1 MQQLYDAKGIFLFP
15 AAANDSCFFAELP
28 NVLQPVLIEHSHVW
42 VATKHRICCKTITH
56 SYLLCMFVLFF
67 LGQSLRLLW
76 LLQAGHQAASTAVDS
91 DSDDGEDFDQYSDL
105 DAFDTDEVEV
115 SPDDEQALAAFMVS
129 LSAASSPQR
138 CHMQC

>member
-1 MQQLYDAKGIFLFP
+1 MFLI
-15 AAANDSCFFAELP
+15 SC
-28 NVLQPVLIEHSHVW
+28 VCVHS
-42 VATKHRICCKTITH
+42 
-56 SYLLCMFVLFF
+56 
-67 LGQSLRLLW
+67 G

-129 LSAASSPQR
+129 LSTASIIQR
-138 CHMQC
+138 CMGF

>member
-1 MQQLYDAKGIFLFP
+1 MCGWQQSTAY
-15 AAANDSCFFAELP
+15 AARQ
-28 NVLQPVLIEHSHVW
+28 VL
-42 VATKHRICCKTITH
+42 TH
-56 SYLLCMFVLFF
+56 TSFGMFVLFF
-67 LGQSLRLLW
+67 LGQSLRSLW
-76 LLQAGHQAASTAVDS
+76 LLQAGHQAASTAVGS

-115 SPDDEQALAAFMVS
+115 SPDEQALAAFMVS

>member
-1 MQQLYDAKGIFLFP
+1 VIIK
-15 AAANDSCFFAELP
+15 
-28 NVLQPVLIEHSHVW
+28 HSRVW
-42 VATKHRICCKTITH
+42 VATSTAYAARKLLTH
-56 SYLLCMFVLFF
+56 ASLAYLSLSPRGS
-67 LGQSLRLLW
+67 LGAHSG

-129 LSAASSPQR
+129 LSATLSPQR
-138 CHMQC
+138 YLTRGSDMSRQSCVAVL